1 MKSWQIFRH
10 SFRQVTNNLGAAA
23 RVSLV
28 PFLIAVLGIVAV
40 FILAGVSGRFR
51 EMGGMTPGAVFLILI
66 GVLVYLAMTITIAVN
81 WHRFVLLNEPVTWWP
96 QFHGARILRYFG
108 RSLLIG
114 LIFGAALGIVS
125 TVLAVVMRGGSDGVL
140 GVAILMIVAVLLGL
154 PVFWRLSA
162 SLPGAAVEGAGI
174 SAAWSNTRG
183 AWGALLML
191 SVFYIGFAL
200 MTGVVS
206 GIFTVL
212 AAKSS
217 VFVLVKVIWELAI
230 GWFTM
235 MLVLSILTTLYGHYV
250 EKRALV

>member
-96 QFHGARILRYFG
+96 KFHGARILRYFW

-125 TVLAVVMRGGSDGVL
+125 TGLAVIIGNGPNEFIGL
-140 GVAILMIVAVLLGL
+140 AILTFVAVLLGL
-154 PVFWRLSA
+154 PLFWRLSA
-162 SLPGAAVEGAGI
+162 SLPGTAVEGAGI

-217 VFVLVKVIWELAI
+217 VFVLVRFIWDIAV

>member
-1 MKSWQIFRH
+1 MRSWQIFRH

-28 PFLIAVLGIVAV
+28 PFLISVLGIVVV
-40 FILAGVSGRFR
+40 FGLAGVSGRFW
-51 EMGGMTPGAVFLILI
+51 GTGAMTPGAMFLILI
-66 GVLVYLAMTITIAVN
+66 GVLVYLAMTISIAVN

-96 QFHGARILRYFG
+96 RFHGARILRYFW

-125 TVLAVVMRGGSDGVL
+125 MTLAVVMQGGSEGGL

-154 PVFWRLSA
+154 PLFWRLSA
-162 SLPGAAVEGAGI
+162 SLPGAALEGAGI
-174 SAAWSNTRG
+174 SDAWSKTRG

-191 SVFYIGFAL
+191 AVFYIGFAL
-200 MTGVVS
+200 LTGVVG

-212 AAKSS
+212 AAKAS
-217 VFVLVKVIWELAI
+217 VFVIVKVIWELAI

-250 EKRALV
+250 EQRELV